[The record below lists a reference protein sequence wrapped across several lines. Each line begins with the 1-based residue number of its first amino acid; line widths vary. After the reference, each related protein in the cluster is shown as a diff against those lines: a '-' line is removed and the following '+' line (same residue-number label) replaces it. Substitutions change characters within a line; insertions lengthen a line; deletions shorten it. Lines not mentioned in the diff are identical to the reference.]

1 MSYPANKKRNTEL
14 IRIKENNPEMSW
26 AEIGNIFKIN
36 RQTAYKIWLRVKRP
50 KDKNSSLKKE
60 SVD

>member
-1 MSYPANKKRNTEL
+1 MSYPANKKRNEEL
-14 IRIKENNPEMSW
+14 VRIKENNPEMSW

-36 RQTAYKIWLRVKRP
+36 RQTAYKIWLRVKKP
-50 KDKNSSLKKE
+50 KDKNSSFKKE

>member
-1 MSYPANKKRNTEL
+1 MSYPANKKRNEEL